1 MIRRLWVIVGPWCL
15 AVGVP
20 VAVGLVGYGRTSWQP
35 VICLILLANV
45 VVLSLWSGPRA
56 ALLAAAVGAVVVN
69 VCFTTPVGSLRVSDR
84 TGLAVLSI
92 YIAMAVGVSAFVSRE
107 VARELAVRS
116 HRATHL
122 VAAGDL
128 EIDLDRHV
136 VTKAGA
142 PVPLTPTEWA
152 FLALLAQKVGTLVPR
167 DEVLRIVWGPA
178 YLNEGHY
185 LRVYVAQLR
194 RKLEDDPANPK
205 IIITSPGQGY
215 ILQP

>member
-1 MIRRLWVIVGPWCL
+1 MIRQAWRIGGPWST

-20 VAVGLVGYGRTSWQP
+20 AAIGLLGYGHTTWES
-35 VICLILLANV
+35 VVCLVLLANV
-45 VVLSLWSGPRA
+45 VLLSLWSGPAA
-56 ALLAAAVGAVVVN
+56 ALVAAATGGVVVN

-92 YIAMAVGVSAFVSRE
+92 YIAMAVGVSAFVNRE
-107 VARELAVRS
+107 VARELAVRT
-116 HRATHL
+116 RRETHI

-128 EIDLDRHV
+128 LIDLDRHA
-136 VTKAGA
+136 VTKAGETVA
-142 PVPLTPTEWA
+142 LTPTEWA

-178 YLNEGHY
+178 YLNESQY

-205 IIITSPGQGY
+205 VILTSPGQGY

>member
-1 MIRRLWVIVGPWCL
+1 MHGAWRLIGPWSA

-20 VAVGLVGYGRTSWQP
+20 AAIGLIGYGYTTWQP
-35 VICLILLANV
+35 VVCLILLANV
-45 VVLSLWSGPRA
+45 VVLALWSGARA
-56 ALLAAAVGAVVVN
+56 ALLAAAVGALVVN
-69 VCFTTPVGSLRVSDR
+69 ICFTTPVGSLRVSDH

-92 YIAMAVGVSAFVSRE
+92 YIAMAVGVSAFLNRE
-107 VARELAVRS
+107 VARELAARS
-116 HRATHL
+116 SADRRL
-122 VAAGDL
+122 VHAGDL
-128 EIDLDRHV
+128 VIDLDRRV
-136 VTKAGA
+136 VTKAGDL
-142 PVPLTPTEWA
+142 VPLTPTEWA

-178 YLNEGHY
+178 YLKESHY

-205 IIITSPGQGY
+205 IILTSPGQGY